1 MRELLEWIKTQPR
14 VPWIYLSTDQ
24 RRSFLTL
31 VASEPT
37 FVAFRLLNNDLIE
50 DECDSALP
58 WILHANHSYSFDEA
72 RKIIAILPHLNLH
85 KHYQSER
92 LTILQRL
99 KDKLIT
105 DNLVKVVN
113 RTFLNDQLIGC
124 GYDPLYPK
132 RLDDYSLHY
141 IEPTINH
148 PNHIPLDTCIDAQEQ
163 VHAVI
168 QTIDALLQKGID
180 CNAIKIINATVLD
193 GWLLKKEARF
203 YGFTLHTENRRPL
216 DSYPDIMNLLNDA
229 SQSTLL
235 EAFLNWKPYNR
246 DLIAAVQPLFIDY
259 PHEAQ
264 IDNGFVHDWFHHQT
278 MADPILENTIEVI
291 PLERWIPSQDEH
303 ALIMNYSEPGLI
315 NYRQNS
321 DYLTDN
327 EKSECGLRTSETEN
341 TLLRKKLRSLL
352 LSNAPIHLFHPQVID
367 AKPTQI
373 PDLIENEYLLVN
385 PWKLSCS
392 SPLYGKDFWR
402 LQTAKWRYLDKKK
415 LPLPDGVEP
424 YLNQLASMPYN
435 PQTKPLSKSMT
446 SRLLKKGFTFSATN
460 LESFNAC
467 HFRFLLDYLL
477 KLSPK
482 ETTLPL
488 IIGNVTHAI
497 LSKWDD
503 ESFDFEQLTH
513 QALVPYEPLSDADS
527 LQMKLYLNRFKTVM
541 DHLRAF
547 SQSTR
552 FTTLGRE
559 LPVTVSLRDSYKMTG
574 TIDWLLGYET
584 IDKSFS
590 VVIDYKTGSKDFDR
604 YLFNKGID
612 IQPIYYL
619 NLLHKWRQNP
629 QEPFGF
635 FYQPLTLPHLKKD
648 LKNLSIKKALKLRGI
663 CVNSPSLFEAL
674 TTNNDISG
682 IKMTASGA
690 LSSKSR
696 LITDEEMKQLIVS
709 IDTLIETAI
718 NHLEQGDFAISPVM
732 GKRRY
737 DDSPSC
743 QYCPYHGICY
753 SANTMTDTGQESEMN
768 DEDD

>member
-1 MRELLEWIKTQPR
+1 MHELLDWIRKQPN

-24 RRSFLTL
+24 RRSFLSL
-31 VASEPT
+31 VSSKPT
-37 FVAFRLLNNDLIE
+37 FVAFRLLKDELIE
-50 DECDSALP
+50 DECDSALS
-58 WILHANHSYSFDEA
+58 WILHANHGYSFDEA
-72 RKIIAILPHLNLH
+72 RKIMAILPHLDIH
-85 KHYQSER
+85 KQYQSER
-92 LTILQRL
+92 LTILQEL
-99 KDKLIT
+99 KVKLIAEGHI
-105 DNLVKVVN
+105 NVVD
-113 RTFLNDQLIGC
+113 RTFLNDQTIGC

-132 RLDDYSLHY
+132 RLDEYSLHF
-141 IEPTINH
+141 IEPELTHLNPITV
-148 PNHIPLDTCIDAQEQ
+148 DTCVDAKEQ

-168 QTIDALLQKGID
+168 QAIDALLQEGKDIRS
-180 CNAIKIINATVLD
+180 IKIINATATD
-193 GWLLKKEARF
+193 DWALKKEARF
-203 YGFTLHTENRRPL
+203 YGFTIQTENRRPL
-216 DSYPDIMNLLNDA
+216 DAYPDVVNLLKEA
-229 SQSTLL
+229 SQSTLMD
-235 EAFLNWKPYNR
+235 AYIKWKPYNPE
-246 DLIAAVQPLFIDY
+246 LISAVQPLLMDY
-259 PHEAQ
+259 PHEAHVDWEF
-264 IDNGFVHDWFHHQT
+264 IRDWFHHHT
-278 MADPILENTIEVI
+278 ITDSFLENTVEVI
-291 PLERWIPSQDEH
+291 PLEQWVPSKDEH
-303 ALIMNYSEPGLI
+303 ALVMNYSEPGFI
-315 NYRQNS
+315 SYRQNT
-321 DYLTDN
+321 DYLTDD
-327 EKSECGLRTSETEN
+327 EKNECGLRSSETEN

-352 LSNAPIHLFHPQVID
+352 FSNAPIHLFHPQIVD

-373 PDLIENEYLLVN
+373 PDLIENEYLSVN
-385 PWKLSCS
+385 RWKLSCS

-402 LQTAKWRYLDKKK
+402 LQTAKWRYTAKKK

-424 YLNQLASMPYN
+424 YLHQLASTPYN

-497 LSKWDD
+497 LSKWDE
-503 ESFDFEQLTH
+503 ESFDFEILSQ
-513 QALVPYEPLSDADS
+513 QALVPYEPLSNADS
-527 LQMKLYLNRFKTVM
+527 LQMKLYLDRIRTVI
-541 DHLRAF
+541 DNLREF

-559 LPVTVSLRDSYKMTG
+559 LPVTVCLHDSYKMTG

-584 IDKSFS
+584 IDKSFP
-590 VVIDYKTGSKDFDR
+590 VVIDYKTGNKDFDR
-604 YLFNKGID
+604 YLFSKGID

-619 NLLHKWRQNP
+619 NLLHKWQTNP

-635 FYQPLTLPHLKKD
+635 FYQPLTLPILKKD
-648 LKNLSIKKALKLRGI
+648 LKNLSIKNALKLRGI
-663 CVNSPSLFEAL
+663 CVNSPSLYEAL
-674 TTNNDISG
+674 TPNNDISG
-682 IKMTASGA
+682 IKMTSSGS

-696 LITDEEMKQLIVS
+696 LITDEEMKQLISS

-718 NHLEQGDFAISPVM
+718 NHLEQGDFSISPVM

-753 SANTMTDTGQESEMN
+753 SANTVTETGQESEMT
-768 DEDD
+768 DDDD